1 MKIKDKIYQAMDSF
15 LVESEDIKGKQII
28 RSVEQLNQ
36 DRHLFFEEIEKIIE
50 QAKQEERERI
60 KKEVEKTSFEY
71 INAYG
76 FKNKILEILSK

>member
-76 FKNKILEILSK
+76 FKNKLLEILSK